1 MGCYGIGITRIISAI
16 IEQNHDNR
24 GIIWNS
30 SISPFQAVILPINF
44 HKSNIVQ
51 EISEKIYLQLKE
63 KNVETMLDDRNIHP
77 GIMFTEMELI
87 GIPHSIIVSE
97 RHIYNN
103 EIEYISRFN
112 NKKKL
117 IKINNISD
125 YITEK
130 IKKNI

>member
-1 MGCYGIGITRIISAI
+1 MTRIISAI

-30 SISPFQAVILPINF
+30 SISPFQAVILPINL

-51 EISEKIYLQLKE
+51 EISEKIYLKLKE
-63 KNVETMLDDRNIHP
+63 KNVEIMLDDRNIHP

-117 IKINNISD
+117 IKINNISN
-125 YITEK
+125 YILEK